1 MVKSL
6 KIKVMIKILTLLT
19 KFIIVTLVALLFT
32 SCNHILNI
40 KSIEGSGHV
49 TTEKRIVQGDFKS
62 VEVSNAIEL
71 VIEQSDKTE
80 IIVEADDNFQNEIIT
95 KVENGVLIIACDYN
109 SFSNLKSKKVTVKMP
124 IIDELKASGAATI
137 KSSNTLKGE
146 NIKLESSSAASINLN
161 IESDIIFCKSS
172 SGSTI
177 AINGKALTLETKA
190 SSGSTIEAKDLLAN
204 EIKAEASSGSTINV
218 HPIVSL
224 NAKAS
229 SGASVN
235 YNTVPK
241 SIRKESHSGGSVH
254 PE

>member
-1 MVKSL
+1 
-6 KIKVMIKILTLLT
+6 MIKIITLIT
-19 KFIIVTLVALLFT
+19 KFISVTLVALLFA
-32 SCNHILNI
+32 SCNHMVNM

-62 VEVSNAIEL
+62 VKVSNAIEL

-80 IIVEADDNFQNEIIT
+80 IIVEADDNLQKEITT

-109 SFSNLKSKKVTVKMP
+109 SFNNIKSKKVTVKMP
-124 IIDELKASGAATI
+124 VINRLEASGAATI

-146 NIKLESSSAASINLN
+146 NIKLEASSAASIDLN
-161 IESDIIFCKSS
+161 IESDAIFCESS

-177 AINGKALTLETKA
+177 VINGKALKLDAAA
-190 SSGSTIEAKDLLAN
+190 SSGSTIDAKNLLAN
-204 EIKAEASSGSTINV
+204 EIKANASSGASVNV

-224 NAKAS
+224 DAEAS
-229 SGASVN
+229 SGGSVS

-241 SIRKESHSGGSVH
+241 SIRKEENSGGSIH
-254 PE
+254 QE